1 MTTDTLKSDTG
12 ASGASAVVRR
22 VLLDNGALS
31 ALVVLVVAMSLLSG
45 DFLTT
50 QNLLNVGVQAAVT
63 AILAFGVTFVIV
75 SAGIDLSVGSVAAL
89 SATVL
94 AWTATSEGIPVWIAV
109 ILAVA
114 TGIACGLVNGVL
126 ISYGKLPPFIATLA
140 MLSIGRGLSLVIS
153 QGSPIAFPG
162 SVSSLGD
169 TLGGW
174 LPVPVIVMIVMGL
187 ITALILARTYIGRSM
202 YAIGGNEEA
211 ARLSGLRVKRQKL
224 AIYALSGLFAA
235 AAGIVLASRLSSA
248 QPQAADGYE
257 LDAIAAV
264 VIGGASLAGGVGKAS
279 GTLIGALIL
288 AVLRN
293 GLNLLSVSAFWQQVV
308 IGVVIAL
315 AVLLDTLRRRAG
327 SGAGAGGSAGAAGS
341 GGPGGKGRQAAKAGI
356 AVVVVAAVVGAV
368 SYFNSGSSSTTR
380 TKVGLSLSTMNNPFF
395 VQMKAGAQQEARAE
409 HIDLT
414 VTDAQNDASQQANQI
429 ENFTSAGVKAM
440 IINPV
445 DSDAAAPS
453 VRAADKAGIPVVAAD
468 RGVNKADTATL
479 VASDNI
485 AGGKLAAKTL
495 AAKLGGKGR
504 IVVLQGTAGTS
515 ASRERGQGFEEG
527 MKAYPGIKI
536 VARQPADFD
545 RTKGLDVMTN
555 LLQANHGLTG
565 VFAENDEMGL
575 GAIKALGSRAG
586 TSIPVVSF
594 DGTPDGL
601 KAVKA
606 GTLYATVAQQP
617 AELGK
622 LAVQNAIRASH
633 GKKVGSMVK
642 VPVKVVT
649 KKNAADFS

>member
-1 MTTDTLKSDTG
+1 MATDTLKSNTG
-12 ASGASAVVRR
+12 ASGAAVRTGRR
-22 VLLDNGALS
+22 ILLDNGALS

-94 AWTATSEGIPVWIAV
+94 AWSATSEGVPVWLAV

-114 TGIACGLVNGVL
+114 TGIACGFVNGALV
-126 ISYGKLPPFIATLA
+126 SYGKLPPFIATLA
-140 MLSIGRGLSLVIS
+140 MLSVARGLSLVIS
-153 QGSPIAFPG
+153 QGSPIAFPD
-162 SVSSLGD
+162 SVSVLGD

-174 LPVPVIVMIVMGL
+174 LPVPVLVMIAMGL
-187 ITALILARTYIGRSM
+187 VTALILARTYIGRSM

-224 AIYALSGLFAA
+224 VIYALSGLFAA
-235 AAGIVLASRLSSA
+235 VAGIVLASRLVSA
-248 QPQAADGYE
+248 QPQAAQGYE

-327 SGAGAGGSAGAAGS
+327 SGAAPASASGAPGSGRNGPGAAKLAIGAVCV
-341 GGPGGKGRQAAKAGI
+341 AA
-356 AVVVVAAVVGAV
+356 VVAAV
-368 SYFNSGSSSTTR
+368 SFFNSGTSGVT
-380 TKVGLSLSTMNNPFF
+380 TKVGMSLSTLNNPFF
-395 VQMKAGAQQEARAE
+395 VQMKMGAQAEAKAAGV
-409 HIDLT
+409 DLT
-414 VTDAQNDASQQANQI
+414 VTDAQNDASQQANQLQ
-429 ENFTSAGVKAM
+429 NFTSSGMKS
-440 IINPV
+440 IIVNPV
-445 DSDAAAPS
+445 DSDAVGPG
-453 VRAADKAGIPVVAAD
+453 VRSANKADIPVIAAD

-479 VASDNI
+479 VASDNV
-485 AGGKLAAKTL
+485 AGGKLAAKAL
-495 AAKLGGKGR
+495 AEKLGGKGS
-504 IVVLQGTAGTS
+504 IVILQGTAGTS
-515 ASRERGQGFEEG
+515 ASRERGAGFAEG
-527 MKAYPGIKI
+527 IKAYPGIKV

-555 LLQANHGLTG
+555 LLQSHPDVTG
-565 VFAENDEMGL
+565 VFAENDEMAL
-575 GAIKALGSRAG
+575 GAVKALGSKAG
-586 TSIPVVSF
+586 TSVAVVGF

-601 KAVKA
+601 KAVEA
-606 GTLYATVAQQP
+606 GTLYASVAQQP
-617 AELGK
+617 KELGRI
-622 LAVQNAIRASH
+622 AVRNAVRAAQ
-633 GKKVGSMVK
+633 GKEVDSMVK

-649 KKNAADFS
+649 EKNVADFS